1 MRVTRATKST
11 LPIRQPPPTTLRPR
25 HKKRAY
31 YPQVGRGTHLMM
43 TNARQFVYQ
52 FDDQN
57 EPEEIVIDMRGE
69 QEIPSKGCI
78 INSFGRRWKVIRTAT
93 KASSSD
99 DAPIPVHFVALTP
112 ISGPLDHRAADLSQK
127 PN

>member
-1 MRVTRATKST
+1 M
-11 LPIRQPPPTTLRPR
+11 I
-25 HKKRAY
+25 
-31 YPQVGRGTHLMM
+31 

-78 INSFGRRWKVIRTAT
+78 ITRFGRQWKVIRTAT

-99 DAPIPVHFVALTP
+99 DGPIPVHFVALSP
-112 ISGPLDHRAADLSQK
+112 ISGPLDTRTHDYSKK

>member
-1 MRVTRATKST
+1 
-11 LPIRQPPPTTLRPR
+11 
-25 HKKRAY
+25 
-31 YPQVGRGTHLMM
+31 MM

-69 QEIPSKGCI
+69 HEIPSKGCI
-78 INSFGRRWKVIRTAT
+78 ITRFGRQWKVIRIAT
-93 KASSSD
+93 KDNATPD
-99 DAPIPVHFVALTP
+99 DTIPVHFVALTP
-112 ISGPLDHRAADLSQK
+112 VSGPLDTRTIDHSQK

>member
-1 MRVTRATKST
+1 
-11 LPIRQPPPTTLRPR
+11 
-25 HKKRAY
+25 
-31 YPQVGRGTHLMM
+31 MM

-69 QEIPSKGCI
+69 QAIPSKGCI
-78 INSFGRRWKVIRTAT
+78 IERFGRQWKVIRTAT
-93 KASSSD
+93 KKSTSED
-99 DAPIPVHFVALTP
+99 GPIPVHFVALTP
-112 ISGPLDHRAADLSQK
+112 ISGPLDTRTHTHSQK

>member
-1 MRVTRATKST
+1 
-11 LPIRQPPPTTLRPR
+11 
-25 HKKRAY
+25 
-31 YPQVGRGTHLMM
+31 MM

-69 QEIPSKGCI
+69 QEVPSKGCI
-78 INSFGRRWKVIRTAT
+78 ITRFGRQWKVVRTAT
-93 KASSSD
+93 KKSANTD
-99 DAPIPVHFVALTP
+99 DTIPVHFVALRP
-112 ISGPLDHRAADLSQK
+112 ITGPLDTRALDHSQK

>member
-1 MRVTRATKST
+1 
-11 LPIRQPPPTTLRPR
+11 
-25 HKKRAY
+25 
-31 YPQVGRGTHLMM
+31 MM

-52 FDDQN
+52 FDDKN

-78 INSFGRRWKVIRTAT
+78 ITRFGRQWKVIRTAT
-93 KASSSD
+93 KKPN
-99 DAPIPVHFVALTP
+99 APDGTIPVHIVALTP
-112 ISGPLDHRAADLSQK
+112 ISGPLDHHAADHSQK

>member
-1 MRVTRATKST
+1 
-11 LPIRQPPPTTLRPR
+11 
-25 HKKRAY
+25 
-31 YPQVGRGTHLMM
+31 MM

-69 QEIPSKGCI
+69 QEVPSTGCI
-78 INSFGRRWKVIRTAT
+78 ITRFGRQWKVVRTAT
-93 KASSSD
+93 EKST
-99 DAPIPVHFVALTP
+99 APDGPITVHFVALSSKVSSRLRNAPGTQ
-112 ISGPLDHRAADLSQK
+112 DQAER

>member
-1 MRVTRATKST
+1 
-11 LPIRQPPPTTLRPR
+11 
-25 HKKRAY
+25 
-31 YPQVGRGTHLMM
+31 MM

-78 INSFGRRWKVIRTAT
+78 ITRFGRQWKVVRTAT
-93 KASSSD
+93 KKGTAPD
-99 DAPIPVHFVALTP
+99 GPIPVHFVALSKV
-112 ISGPLDHRAADLSQK
+112 IGPLDPRVADHSQN

>member
-1 MRVTRATKST
+1 
-11 LPIRQPPPTTLRPR
+11 
-25 HKKRAY
+25 
-31 YPQVGRGTHLMM
+31 MM

-78 INSFGRRWKVIRTAT
+78 ITRFGRQWKVMRTAT
-93 KASSSD
+93 AKSASD
-99 DAPIPVHFVALTP
+99 DGPIPVHFVALSP
-112 ISGPLDHRAADLSQK
+112 VSGPLDTRTLDHAQK

>member
-1 MRVTRATKST
+1 
-11 LPIRQPPPTTLRPR
+11 
-25 HKKRAY
+25 
-31 YPQVGRGTHLMM
+31 MM

-78 INSFGRRWKVIRTAT
+78 ITRFGRQWKVVRTAT
-93 KASSSD
+93 QKSPSD
-99 DAPIPVHFVALTP
+99 DGPIPVHFVGLRK
-112 ISGPLDHRAADLSQK
+112 ISGPLDPHSHAQPRSTK

>member
-1 MRVTRATKST
+1 
-11 LPIRQPPPTTLRPR
+11 
-25 HKKRAY
+25 
-31 YPQVGRGTHLMM
+31 MM

-78 INSFGRRWKVIRTAT
+78 ITRFGRQWKVIRTAT

-99 DAPIPVHFVALTP
+99 DGPIPVYFVALRP
-112 ISGPLDHRAADLSQK
+112 IAGPLDHRAADHSQK

>member
-1 MRVTRATKST
+1 
-11 LPIRQPPPTTLRPR
+11 
-25 HKKRAY
+25 
-31 YPQVGRGTHLMM
+31 MM

-57 EPEEIVIDMRGE
+57 EPEEIDMRGE

-78 INSFGRRWKVIRTAT
+78 ITRFGRQWKVIRTAT

-99 DAPIPVHFVALTP
+99 DGPIPVHFVALSP
-112 ISGPLDHRAADLSQK
+112 ISGPLDTRTHDYSKK

>member
-1 MRVTRATKST
+1 
-11 LPIRQPPPTTLRPR
+11 
-25 HKKRAY
+25 
-31 YPQVGRGTHLMM
+31 MM

-69 QEIPSKGCI
+69 QEVPAKGCI
-78 INSFGRRWKVIRTAT
+78 IERFGRQWKVIRTAT
-93 KASSSD
+93 KKTPAD
-99 DAPIPVHFVALTP
+99 TIPVHVVALSP
-112 ISGPLDHRAADLSQK
+112 ISGPLDHRSADQSQK

>member
-1 MRVTRATKST
+1 
-11 LPIRQPPPTTLRPR
+11 
-25 HKKRAY
+25 
-31 YPQVGRGTHLMM
+31 MM

-78 INSFGRRWKVIRTAT
+78 IERFGRQWKVVRTAT
-93 KASSSD
+93 KASINPD
-99 DAPIPVHFVALTP
+99 DTIPVHFVALSP
-112 ISGPLDHRAADLSQK
+112 ISGPLDTRIHDHSQK

>member
-1 MRVTRATKST
+1 
-11 LPIRQPPPTTLRPR
+11 
-25 HKKRAY
+25 
-31 YPQVGRGTHLMM
+31 MM

-69 QEIPSKGCI
+69 QEVPSKGCI
-78 INSFGRRWKVIRTAT
+78 IERFGRQWKVIRTAT
-93 KASSSD
+93 KKTA
-99 DAPIPVHFVALTP
+99 AGLHVVALTK
-112 ISGPLDHRAADLSQK
+112 ITGPLDHLAAGHSQN

>member
-1 MRVTRATKST
+1 
-11 LPIRQPPPTTLRPR
+11 
-25 HKKRAY
+25 
-31 YPQVGRGTHLMM
+31 MM

-52 FDDQN
+52 YDDRN

-78 INSFGRRWKVIRTAT
+78 ITRFGRQWKVVRTAI
-93 KASSSD
+93 KKSACPD
-99 DAPIPVHFVALTP
+99 DGLIPVHFVALSKV
-112 ISGPLDHRAADLSQK
+112 SGPLDLRAADQSPK

>member
-1 MRVTRATKST
+1 
-11 LPIRQPPPTTLRPR
+11 
-25 HKKRAY
+25 
-31 YPQVGRGTHLMM
+31 MM

-78 INSFGRRWKVIRTAT
+78 ITRFGRQWKVIRTAT
-93 KASSSD
+93 KKSSAPD
-99 DAPIPVHFVALTP
+99 GPIPVHFVALSQ
-112 ISGPLDHRAADLSQK
+112 ISGPLDTRSIHHAQK

>member
-1 MRVTRATKST
+1 
-11 LPIRQPPPTTLRPR
+11 
-25 HKKRAY
+25 
-31 YPQVGRGTHLMM
+31 MM

-78 INSFGRRWKVIRTAT
+78 ITRFGRQWKVIRTAT

-99 DAPIPVHFVALTP
+99 DGPIPVHFVALSP
-112 ISGPLDHRAADLSQK
+112 ISGPLDHRAADRSQK